1 MSAVTFKIAAKTDV
15 GLVRTNNE
23 DNLCVISNLDI
34 EGSTWMNNEV
44 CQLGNKGVLL
54 VVADGMGGMNA
65 GEVASEIAVSYIKE
79 RFTHEIDASVL
90 KSDNSIFRFM
100 NDTIVKADSR
110 IKSEGKHRPETKGMG
125 TTVVIAWL
133 YNGRLYVSWCGDSRA
148 YIYNS
153 NLGLYQITKDHS
165 YVQDLV
171 DKGIVKP
178 EDSFDFPESN
188 VITRCLSHSSMKAE
202 PDNIDEPYIVNE
214 GDIIML
220 CTDGLSGMIRDN
232 ETAAVIS
239 EHTDNMSECADS
251 LIEAAKVASGA
262 DNITVCLCQILSVT
276 NKMNRT
282 DTADIDLKAME
293 QPTMKGIPVPQASRQ
308 KDRSGKSRK
317 VIALLVT
324 IIIIL
329 LVVLGFLLNSI
340 KNRSNSTVT
349 PETEKVEQQQQSQQ
363 QQRQQQSQQTQKQ
376 QTEQSQQTQKQQIQQ
391 FQQTQ
396 KQQTQR
402 QQLRQQLQQQEHK
415 QIQPQQQQR
424 QQQQQ
429 TATKMPTVKG
439 QQDDSDVPTESSL
452 TQEVSGTTTP
462 TETIVGGNP
471 SVTSSQKPIS
481 ERSRS
486 IESVEDDKTDKQQGQ
501 IETKASDSNNNNG
514 KPTKTD
520 KKRKKNRGKNSY

>member
-23 DNLCVISNLDI
+23 DNLCVISNLDV

-79 RFTHEIDASVL
+79 RFTHEIDNSVL

-100 NDTIVKADSR
+100 NDTIVRADSR

-148 YIYNS
+148 YIYNPS
-153 NLGLYQITKDHS
+153 IGLYQISKDHS

-178 EDSFDFPESN
+178 EDAFDFPESN

-202 PDNIDEPYIVNE
+202 PENIDEPYIVNE

-232 ETAAVIS
+232 ETAAVIA

-251 LIEAAKVASGA
+251 LIEAAKMASGA

-293 QPTMKGIPVPQASRQ
+293 QPTMNGIPLPLTSRK
-308 KDRSGKSRK
+308 KDRSGVSRK
-317 VIALLVT
+317 VIAILIT

-329 LVVLGFLLNSI
+329 LVALGFLLNSI
-340 KNRSNSTVT
+340 KSQSNSTT
-349 PETEKVEQQQQSQQ
+349 PTNTKIVEKNQEQQKELERLKQKEQEQQKQKEQQQKEQQQKEQEQKREQQKKQQQQEIQQRLQYKKLLQEQQQQIQQ
-363 QQRQQQSQQTQKQ
+363 QQKEQKNTDISSESSQSQ
-376 QTEQSQQTQKQQIQQ
+376 E
-391 FQQTQ
+391 
-396 KQQTQR
+396 
-402 QQLRQQLQQQEHK
+402 E
-415 QIQPQQQQR
+415 
-424 QQQQQ
+424 
-429 TATKMPTVKG
+429 
-439 QQDDSDVPTESSL
+439 
-452 TQEVSGTTTP
+452 TTTTSTSGP
-462 TETIVGGNP
+462 NETIPNG
-471 SVTSSQKPIS
+471 
-481 ERSRS
+481 
-486 IESVEDDKTDKQQGQ
+486 SVESASTGASELAEPNSEVERDNKGSSQQGQ
-501 IETKASDSNNNNG
+501 TTTQVNNQKKNTNTKQTTQA
-514 KPTKTD
+514 
-520 KKRKKNRGKNSY
+520 KRKQKKKRGKNSY

>member
-23 DNLCVISNLDI
+23 DNLCVISNLDV

-44 CQLGNKGVLL
+44 CQLGDKGVLL

-79 RFTHEIDASVL
+79 RFTHEINSRVL
-90 KSDNSIFRFM
+90 GSDDTIVRFM
-100 NDTIVKADSR
+100 NDTIVKADNR
-110 IKSEGKHRPETKGMG
+110 IKSEGKHRPDAKGMG

-153 NLGLYQITKDHS
+153 SVGLYQITKDHS

-178 EDSFDFPESN
+178 EDAFDFPESN

-202 PDNIDEPYIVNE
+202 PDNLNEPYIVKE

-232 ETAAVIS
+232 ETEAVIA

-251 LIEAAKVASGA
+251 LIEAAKTASGA

-282 DTADIDLKAME
+282 DTADIDIKAME
-293 QPTMKGIPVPQASRQ
+293 PSMENNNIASPSKQ
-308 KDRSGKSRK
+308 KDRSEKHRK
-317 VIALLVT
+317 LIALLIT

-329 LVVLGFLLNSI
+329 LAALGFVFNSLR
-340 KNRSNSTVT
+340 KNKTKEPEIVTDTIRKTDTITIEVPTVPKKILTTSAKNNSTATTVT
-349 PETEKVEQQQQSQQ
+349 KSTNDIGHTDSSKTTTVAIKTDNTSKTEPNKDTSAA
-363 QQRQQQSQQTQKQ
+363 STKKP
-376 QTEQSQQTQKQQIQQ
+376 TSEQSQPNNGVASSNKKTQPEK
-391 FQQTQ
+391 
-396 KQQTQR
+396 
-402 QQLRQQLQQQEHK
+402 
-415 QIQPQQQQR
+415 
-424 QQQQQ
+424 
-429 TATKMPTVKG
+429 
-439 QQDDSDVPTESSL
+439 TE
-452 TQEVSGTTTP
+452 GTTT
-462 TETIVGGNP
+462 
-471 SVTSSQKPIS
+471 
-481 ERSRS
+481 
-486 IESVEDDKTDKQQGQ
+486 D
-501 IETKASDSNNNNG
+501 NNG
-514 KPTKTD
+514 TKETANKSEKPKGKKSQTD
-520 KKRKKNRGKNSY
+520 SEPKKKKKKNPNSY

>member
-23 DNLCVISNLDI
+23 DNLCVISNLDV

-79 RFTHEIDASVL
+79 RFTHEIDNSVL

-148 YIYNS
+148 YIYNPS
-153 NLGLYQITKDHS
+153 IGLYQISKDHS

-178 EDSFDFPESN
+178 EDAFDFPESN

-202 PDNIDEPYIVNE
+202 PENIDEPYIVNE

-232 ETAAVIS
+232 ETAAVIA

-251 LIEAAKVASGA
+251 LIEAAKMASGA

-282 DTADIDLKAME
+282 DTADIDIKAME
-293 QPTMKGIPVPQASRQ
+293 PSMENNNIASPSKQ
-308 KDRSGKSRK
+308 KDRSEKHRK
-317 VIALLVT
+317 LIALLIT

-329 LVVLGFLLNSI
+329 LVALGFVFNSLRKNKTKEPEILTDTITKIDTVI
-340 KNRSNSTVT
+340 KTVEVPT
-349 PETEKVEQQQQSQQ
+349 
-363 QQRQQQSQQTQKQ
+363 TQKKII
-376 QTEQSQQTQKQQIQQ
+376 TTPVKKNPTTTIETNPTNNTKKTDSSSTDNNVNKTITNIDTASTDTTKSSKKDSAIKKIDSEQSANK
-391 FQQTQ
+391 
-396 KQQTQR
+396 
-402 QQLRQQLQQQEHK
+402 
-415 QIQPQQQQR
+415 
-424 QQQQQ
+424 
-429 TATKMPTVKG
+429 
-439 QQDDSDVPTESSL
+439 
-452 TQEVSGTTTP
+452 
-462 TETIVGGNP
+462 
-471 SVTSSQKPIS
+471 
-481 ERSRS
+481 
-486 IESVEDDKTDKQQGQ
+486 ESVERTTTDPKSSKSTDKNKS
-501 IETKASDSNNNNG
+501 TKPTG
-514 KPTKTD
+514 KPD
-520 KKRKKNRGKNSY
+520 RKKDSKKGKYSY